1 MYTQQVRMYTSGV
14 VVHYITW
21 GSQSPN
27 PQEVHCLDGNFMF
40 DLRDV
45 FQEANPDVKRDLH
58 ILNILIFKLLDMHD
72 GIIVRPLHTQIFS
85 LK

>member
-1 MYTQQVRMYTSGV
+1 
-14 VVHYITW
+14 
-21 GSQSPN
+21 
-27 PQEVHCLDGNFMF
+27 MF

-45 FQEANPDVKRDLH
+45 FQEAKPDVKRELH